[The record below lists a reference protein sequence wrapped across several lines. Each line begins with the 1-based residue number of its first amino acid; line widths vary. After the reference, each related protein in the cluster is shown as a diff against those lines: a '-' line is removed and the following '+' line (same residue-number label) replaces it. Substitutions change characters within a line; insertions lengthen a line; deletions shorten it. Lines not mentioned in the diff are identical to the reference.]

1 MSDESENDETSAA
14 SAAEAGPMDID
25 VDVMAE
31 RVSPLP
37 ERISPLPE
45 TSEEPPRSRP
55 PPKPKSRPS
64 MPAATV
70 ERVRRSSIPLPR
82 PSSPAPAA
90 RPPRSVDTPKSDK
103 VAPASIKP
111 MRMIA
116 LGEGAK
122 RSDPPPSAVERTS
135 FRPPPPDEAPVA
147 DARAQAAADARSQTA
162 AELRPPPGARREAP
176 PPEPDDY
183 DEVTPA
189 LKRTGAASEPGA
201 PREPSGSMPDIQVT
215 TDDDD
220 QESTDR
226 VSVEEVPDSEVA
238 PASDEEPPAV
248 EADAETLVTEEIDA
262 SGEEVS
268 ADSDK
273 SRKPP
278 PPPKRAR
285 SAPPAPSERA
295 VAQAL
300 QAPKFEPKPR
310 ARTWWEELFSDD
322 FGRGILPLSDGQIA
336 REVDFIEESLG
347 VAKGGIVMDLACGEG
362 HHATELSSRGYGVV
376 GFDLSLAQ
384 LAIAGEFAQERGQKI
399 NFMQGDMREMSFD
412 QVFDGIYCWNTS
424 FGYFEEDKNVA
435 VAERVFTALR
445 PGGSFLLD
453 VVNRDFVVAHQPSQ
467 VWFEGDACV
476 CMDDM
481 SVDFITSR
489 LRVKRTMML
498 DDGRTRETTFSIRVY
513 SLHELGK
520 LLHEIG
526 FRVTEASG
534 HTAYPGVFFGAQS
547 PRVVILA
554 QKP

>member
-1 MSDESENDETSAA
+1 
-14 SAAEAGPMDID
+14 
-25 VDVMAE
+25 
-31 RVSPLP
+31 
-37 ERISPLPE
+37 
-45 TSEEPPRSRP
+45 
-55 PPKPKSRPS
+55 
-64 MPAATV
+64 MPAVTT
-70 ERVRRSSIPLPR
+70 EPRVRRSSIPLPR
-82 PSSPAPAA
+82 PSTPPDALRA
-90 RPPRSVDTPKSDK
+90 PRSVDAPKTDK
-103 VAPASIKP
+103 KPPVSIQP

-116 LGEGAK
+116 LGQGAR
-122 RSDPPPSAVERTS
+122 RSEPPASAVERTS
-135 FRPPPPDEAPVA
+135 FRPPPPEGHHPPAV
-147 DARAQAAADARSQTA
+147 DARAQAAA
-162 AELRPPPGARREAP
+162 ELRAPPGAERRP
-176 PPEPDDY
+176 PAPEPDDY

-189 LKRTGAASEPGA
+189 LKRTSIPAETPDREA
-201 PREPSGSMPDIQVT
+201 PDALDSSMPDIQIT
-215 TDDDD
+215 TDDE
-220 QESTDR
+220 ESTDR

-238 PASDEEPPAV
+238 PASDEEPQ
-248 EADAETLVTEEIDA
+248 VTETETETEAVAADEIEE
-262 SGEEVS
+262 SGEGVA
-268 ADSDK
+268 ADPDK

-278 PPPKRAR
+278 PPPKRGR
-285 SAPPAPSERA
+285 SVPTAPSERA

-322 FGRGILPLSDGQIA
+322 FGRGILPLSDRQIA
-336 REVDFIEESLG
+336 REVDFIEDSLG
-347 VAKGGIVMDLACGEG
+347 VAKGGIVMDLACGAG
-362 HHATELSSRGYGVV
+362 HHAVELSGRGYGVV

-384 LAIAGEFAQERGQKI
+384 LAIAGEYAQERGQKI
-399 NFMQGDMREMSFD
+399 NFLQGDMREMSFE

-424 FGYFEEDKNVA
+424 FGYFEEEKNVA
-435 VAERVFTALR
+435 VAERVFAALR

-534 HTAYPGVFFGAQS
+534 HTAYPGVFFGATS

>member
-1 MSDESENDETSAA
+1 MPAVT
-14 SAAEAGPMDID
+14 
-25 VDVMAE
+25 AE
-31 RVSPLP
+31 R
-37 ERISPLPE
+37 
-45 TSEEPPRSRP
+45 
-55 PPKPKSRPS
+55 
-64 MPAATV
+64 A
-70 ERVRRSSIPLPR
+70 RRSSIPLPR
-82 PSSPAPAA
+82 SSNPPPELRAPK
-90 RPPRSVDTPKSDK
+90 SVDKPKSDK
-103 VAPASIKP
+103 AAVSSIKP

-116 LGEGAK
+116 LGQGAR
-122 RSDPPPSAVERTS
+122 RSEPPPTAVERTS
-135 FRPPPPDEAPVA
+135 FRPPPPEGTPHPDTRAP
-147 DARAQAAADARSQTA
+147 A
-162 AELRPPPGARREAP
+162 AELRPPPGVAGDAP
-176 PPEPDDY
+176 PPEADDY

-189 LKRTGAASEPGA
+189 LKRPKAAA
-201 PREPSGSMPDIQVT
+201 AADAQLDEPSARPPETSMPDIEVT

-220 QESTDR
+220 HGSTDR

-238 PASDEEPPAV
+238 PASDEEPQV
-248 EADAETLVTEEIDA
+248 ADAESEAADVIEETDGAAADA
-262 SGEEVS
+262 E
-268 ADSDK
+268 K

-285 SAPPAPSERA
+285 GSIPAAPSEKA
-295 VAQAL
+295 LAQAL

-322 FGRGILPLSDGQIA
+322 FGRGILPLSDAQVA
-336 REVDFIEESLG
+336 REVDFIEDSLG
-347 VAKGGIVMDLACGEG
+347 VAKGGIVMDLACGSG
-362 HHATELSSRGYGVV
+362 RHAVELAGRGYGVV

-399 NFMQGDMREMSFD
+399 NFLQGDMREMSFD

-435 VAERVFTALR
+435 VAERVFAALR

-453 VVNRDFVVAHQPSQ
+453 VVNRDFVVQHQPSQ

-498 DDGRTRETTFSIRVY
+498 DDGRTREATFSIRVY

-534 HTAYPGVFFGAQS
+534 HTAYPGVFFGATS